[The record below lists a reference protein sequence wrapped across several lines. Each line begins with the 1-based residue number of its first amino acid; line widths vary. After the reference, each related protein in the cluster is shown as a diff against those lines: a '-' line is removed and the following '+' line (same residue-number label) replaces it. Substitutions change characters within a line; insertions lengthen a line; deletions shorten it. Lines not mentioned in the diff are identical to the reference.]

1 MLGRNLAVQFHPE
14 MTPTILAGW
23 LDAGG
28 AEDLADFELDADSLL
43 QETRDRDAE
52 NRIRAHRLVD
62 GFLDRV
68 ATRSAARVA

>member
-1 MLGRNLAVQFHPE
+1 
-14 MTPTILAGW
+14 
-23 LDAGG
+23 
-28 AEDLADFELDADSLL
+28 LL
-43 QETRDRDAE
+43 QETWDRDTD

>member
-1 MLGRNLAVQFHPE
+1 
-14 MTPTILAGW
+14 MTPTILACW

-28 AEDLADFELDADSLL
+28 AEDLADFKVDADALL
-43 QETRDRDAE
+43 QETRDWDVE

-68 ATRSAARVA
+68 ATRSDTLIWQRTAAPAAG